1 MKKYNK
7 FVMAEINNFW
17 YVADFVSA
25 KICLN
30 HKRNEVN
37 CMEYFLFE
45 ILFELTA
52 YGILRLFDYLI
63 EVVKNNVDEN

>member
-1 MKKYNK
+1 
-7 FVMAEINNFW
+7 
-17 YVADFVSA
+17 
-25 KICLN
+25 
-30 HKRNEVN
+30 
-37 CMEYFLFE
+37 MEYFLFE